1 MEVYVFVLLGC
12 INDPIPK
19 IDGVHL
25 GTAGLRVNR
34 QTP

>member
-19 IDGVHL
+19 IDGVDL
-25 GTAGLRVNR
+25 VTAGLRVDR